1 MRRHKLNAILRWHY
15 HITLT
20 ASWEKISIILV
31 NLAEPQQLLKFG
43 MQTKDGRIKSIDSSA
58 GHTLSLKV
66 LGYCYYI
73 SILGC
78 LAEIS
83 FSSLMHFSVEKL
95 DVFSLVRI
103 YV

>member
-1 MRRHKLNAILRWHY
+1 MAELKA
-15 HITLT
+15 LT
-20 ASWEKISIILV
+20 V
-31 NLAEPQQLLKFG
+31 VQ
-43 MQTKDGRIKSIDSSA
+43 DD
-58 GHTLSLKV
+58 TLSLKA

-95 DVFSLVRI
+95 DVFSLVRVVKHRNI
-103 YV
+103 IALYISL